1 MKLRFLIAQPKAKE
15 RALAMQVNP
24 GNYKVLGSRKTAAE
38 QGSVNVGK
46 GTVLHCWLSCGTETN
61 TQRIRETGSLRGP
74 GRVQPCQN
82 LQLRTSDPHA
92 GKAERIDPL

>member
-1 MKLRFLIAQPKAKE
+1 MELRFLIAQPKAKE

-46 GTVLHCWLSCGTETN
+46 GTVLHCWLSCGTENN
-61 TQRIRETGSLRGP
+61 T
-74 GRVQPCQN
+74 
-82 LQLRTSDPHA
+82 
-92 GKAERIDPL
+92 